1 MNTFFK
7 VAGMSLAAIG
17 SMMFNPLFWF
27 IIIITSLIYKKNYKL
42 EYEAI
47 GYNEPL
53 WQRVVNSLLAG
64 LLAGVLGSGVSVFLG
79 ITIEQYVPENGVFRS
94 EIVYIWVIALLLS
107 LFNQRYLCF
116 SYAGGIVAFLNLT
129 IGYPKINAIGI
140 LALVGIL
147 HLAES
152 LLIFIDGHSNAI
164 PGFFKL
170 KTGEVVGGFLMN
182 RVWPLPVVIFF
193 AAFIAGGMGDS
204 VSMPDWWPIIK
215 LFGDVDQ
222 TKDLIYILQ
231 PIPVV
236 LGYGDIA
243 ITKSPASRCKE
254 SALRLSVYSL
264 ILLAL
269 CIIASK
275 YSAFAYIAAL
285 FAPIGHE
292 ILILYGQKE
301 EEQGH
306 RYFAPSDKGLKVLY
320 AIKNSPAHE
329 MDIESGDI
337 ILSINN
343 NDIISEEHLYE
354 ILEKYPS
361 YIWMIIEKIDGS
373 KRTVEFKDYSK
384 GIGNLGIIFATEN
397 PSKYF
402 ELKKGSPVLDKF
414 KSRLGNL
421 LGKNRKN

>member
-17 SMMFNPLFWF
+17 SMMFNPLFWL
-27 IIIITSLIYKKNYKL
+27 IIIITSLIYKKNFKL

-53 WQRVVNSLLAG
+53 WKRVVNSLLAG
-64 LLAGVLGSGVSVFLG
+64 LLAGILGSGISVFLG
-79 ITIEQYVPENGVFRS
+79 ITIEQYVPEKGVFSS
-94 EIVYIWVIALLLS
+94 EIIYIWVIALLLS
-107 LFNQRYLCF
+107 LLNQRYLCF
-116 SYAGGIVAFLNLT
+116 SYAGGIVALLNLT
-129 IGYPKINAIGI
+129 TGYPKINAIGI

-152 LLIFIDGHSNAI
+152 LLILIDGHSNAI

-182 RVWPLPVVIFF
+182 RIWPLPVVIFF
-193 AAFIAGGMGDS
+193 VAFIAGGMGDS

-215 LFGDVDQ
+215 IFGDVDQ

-243 ITKSPASRCKE
+243 ITKSPTSRCKE
-254 SALRLSVYSL
+254 SALRLSIYSFV
-264 ILLAL
+264 LLAL
-269 CIIASK
+269 CIVASK
-275 YSAFAYIAAL
+275 LKVFAYIAAL

-292 ILILYGQKE
+292 LLILYGQKE
-301 EEQGH
+301 EEQGE
-306 RYFAPSDKGLKVLY
+306 RYFAPVEKGIKVLY
-320 AIKNSPAHE
+320 SIKDSPAYK
-329 MDIESGDI
+329 MGIESGDI
-337 ILSINN
+337 VLSINN
-343 NDIISEEHLYE
+343 NDIMNEEHLNE
-354 ILEKYPS
+354 ILEEYPS
-361 YIWMIIEKIDGS
+361 YIWMNIERQNGRVESI
-373 KRTVEFKDYSK
+373 EFKDYAK
-384 GIGNLGIIFATEN
+384 GIGNLGIIFATER

-402 ELKKGSPVLDKF
+402 ELKKDNPIFDKL
-414 KSRLGNL
+414 KSWI
-421 LGKNRKN
+421 KNIFGTK

>member
-53 WQRVVNSLLAG
+53 WQRVINSLLAG

-107 LFNQRYLCF
+107 LINQRYLCF

-152 LLIFIDGHSNAI
+152 LLIYIDGYSNAL

-193 AAFIAGGMGDS
+193 AAIVAGGMGGS

-215 LFGDVDQ
+215 LFGDVGQ

-243 ITKSPASRCKE
+243 VTMSPASKCKE
-254 SALRLSVYSL
+254 SAKRLSVYSL
-264 ILLAL
+264 TLLAL

-275 YSAFAYIAAL
+275 LSAFAYVAAL

-292 ILILYGQKE
+292 MLILYGQKE
-301 EEQGH
+301 EEQGK
-306 RYFAPSDKGLKVLY
+306 RYFAPSNKGLKVLY
-320 AIKNSPAHE
+320 AIKDSPAYK
-329 MDIESGDI
+329 MDIEFGDI

-343 NDIISEEHLYE
+343 NDIISEEQLYE

-361 YIWMIIEKIDGS
+361 YIWAIIEKIDGS
-373 KRTVEFKDYSK
+373 KRTVEFKDYAK

-421 LGKNRKN
+421 LVKNRKN